1 MPHNSCVKYMKFLW
15 NIYYFPQQVVISS
28 VTPKYALS
36 ANCRREVS
44 LSDALR
50 KPVIPILMAQMTWP
64 PEGPMS
70 MPFAQLLYID
80 FTKESTQK
88 DFTDN
93 KFDELLEKL
102 KEHAT
107 VEELVI
113 QQKLPAEGG
122 QEEKTE
128 EEPTTKNPS
137 QTVEQTG
144 DKQPLKQVPDVN
156 HKEEAAKSP
165 DKPERPRSASNGP
178 QHAQVVQPERPK
190 SAPAKPKKSSS
201 VCAII

>member
-1 MPHNSCVKYMKFLW
+1 MS
-15 NIYYFPQQVVISS
+15 NISFPQVVVSS

-50 KPVIPILMAQMTWP
+50 KPVIPILMEQMTWP

-122 QEEKTE
+122 QEEKPE